1 MYKWNVWLFSARICF
16 NFVSRLCVSLVFY
29 SLLFSYG
36 DIDDGDVRLY
46 LRSIVNM
53 FCRFNFNFSFT
64 IDVTNEKLVKSW
76 IVRVVFFSWNISFF
90 SPWHLKQQTNLPT
103 TSFNVLYLQVI
114 LFLRCHHKKKKT
126 VLFWSMVVH
135 DNNTCVRREMKRKC
149 SWITKLW
156 MNQRKKKMLHWW
168 MWRKQ
173 KFFT

>member
-114 LFLRCHHKKKKT
+114 LFLRCHHKKKKQCSFGLWWYMT
-126 VLFWSMVVH
+126 TIRVLDVKWSE
-135 DNNTCVRREMKRKC
+135 NARESQSC
-149 SWITKLW
+149 EWT
-156 MNQRKKKMLHWW
+156 NEKKNVALVNVA
-168 MWRKQ
+168 
-173 KFFT
+173 